1 MRSTARTIGIL
12 LIVIGAVG
20 VIWGGVTFIK
30 DRDVTEIGPIEIVT
44 EEKEHIPISPILGVV
59 ALIAGG
65 VLIGVTS
72 RRSPNLT
79 T

>member
-1 MRSTARTIGIL
+1 MRSTAKTIGIL

-30 DRDVTEIGPIEIVT
+30 DRNVTEIGSIEIVT

-65 VLIGVTS
+65 ILVGVAS
-72 RRSPNLT
+72 RRNPDLT

>member
-1 MRSTARTIGIL
+1 MRTTAKTIGIL
-12 LIVIGAVG
+12 LIVVGAVG

-44 EEKEHIPISPILGVV
+44 EEKEHIPISPILSAV
-59 ALIAGG
+59 AIIAGG
-65 VLIGVTS
+65 VLLGLTS
-72 RRSPNLT
+72 RRNPNLT